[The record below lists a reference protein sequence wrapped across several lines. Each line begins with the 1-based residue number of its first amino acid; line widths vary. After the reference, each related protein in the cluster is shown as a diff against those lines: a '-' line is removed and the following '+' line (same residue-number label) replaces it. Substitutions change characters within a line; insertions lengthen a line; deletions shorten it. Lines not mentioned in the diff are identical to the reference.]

1 MEESANS
8 IRLNKY
14 ISQTGYCS
22 RRQADELIE
31 KGKILVNN
39 VPIKELGTK
48 INPETDEVRIKQ
60 GPVLKASKKK
70 TLLMMNKPKGYVCT
84 KSDPFESKTV
94 YELLPP
100 QFQSLFTIGRLD
112 KDTEGLLLFTNDGEL
127 ANQMTHPKFGKEKTY
142 LVTVRG
148 KLDEKDLKRLS
159 KPMYLR
165 DYAVKAAKVR
175 EINFDADKDRS
186 LLEVTISEGKN
197 RQIHNMFLVLKHP
210 VKRLVRV
217 SFGPYNLGKLRTGEM
232 VEVNIENK

>member
-1 MEESANS
+1 MEV
-8 IRLNKY
+8 RLNKY

-22 RRQADELIE
+22 RRQADDLIQ
-31 KGKILVNN
+31 KGKVLVNSI
-39 VPIKELGTK
+39 PMKELGTK
-48 INPETDEVRIKQ
+48 IDPTVDEVRIKQ
-60 GPVLKASKKK
+60 GPILKPSKTK
-70 TLLMMNKPKGYVCT
+70 TLLMLNKPKGFVCT
-84 KSDPFESKTV
+84 KSDPFESQTV
-94 YELLPP
+94 YELLPT
-100 QFQSLFTIGRLD
+100 QYQTLFTIGRLD

-127 ANQMTHPKFGKEKTY
+127 ANQLTHPKFGKEKTY

-165 DYAVKAAKVR
+165 DYVVKGAKVK
-175 EINFDADKDRS
+175 EISHDKDKDRS

-217 SFGPYNLGKLRTGEM
+217 SFGDYQLGKLRTGEWKTLK
-232 VEVNIENK
+232 I